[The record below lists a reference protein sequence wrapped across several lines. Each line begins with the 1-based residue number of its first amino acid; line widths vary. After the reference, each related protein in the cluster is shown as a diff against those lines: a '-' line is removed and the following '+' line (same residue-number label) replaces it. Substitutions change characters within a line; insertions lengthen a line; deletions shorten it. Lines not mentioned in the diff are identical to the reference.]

1 MRRLR
6 AAFGFAA
13 CAAALYWGR
22 GAWQRLAEH
31 PAQGPAASWLGS
43 AKAAIA
49 TVLDADRWT
58 VFPLAGTPSGVR
70 LVTNAG
76 IPAAASAAPGT
87 VYGYAIRYQVL
98 GGGGEVLRDRTYHQR
113 TRITRFKD
121 PEGVR
126 GEYTAAFYVGE
137 PLVPADGRA
146 LSIDLEGLA
155 RPSQVRVELARRDS
169 LVHDVVV
176 RASHRERVP
185 AHRLGN
191 LWKRLSEEQKA
202 ALARGNVY
210 PHDLLSESEV
220 ENLLRERWRPL
231 GPSGVEGRDYVQRKL
246 YLASDLE
253 GEAIE
258 EPVPPAGLMLGPGRH
273 AVVPIPEAG
282 GRVRLVFQSDTP
294 DWAAAHAESPEI
306 QFRWY
311 GPGPRRHREGTIRW
325 QGNGTR
331 FEDAFDGGLLE
342 LSATSVMTVRA
353 YLAGAGGMDEITPRP
368 ILLRS
373 YLCERGAPV
382 EFEVAHAAGRPT
394 PLRLTLW
401 RVIPPLGAPESGA
414 ARYQLLGPAGD
425 VLQSGEIPIAGVPSV
440 YDSAPSRQDRVSD
453 PASYYF
459 SLPPAVARVRVMSDQ
474 PVLVAA
480 ANRPADLV
488 RERRVPEDSYL
499 FDPRFPSGVSHQP
512 PWFPLQPANAA
523 DLVLGGRSVVLWLQP
538 RPEDIDPEVQAG
550 RYVFEDYRP
559 LGAWLGRQVFAPV
572 DTAGPIRERVLPV
585 SYRPL
590 PARREVVMELHAP
603 RGTDTVLPRLAYFR
617 DSDDAAPVT
626 VHLDDRRYFHGTVVG
641 RSGEVSLPA
650 AGAGRHRMRLAPSD
664 PTRFFMSHAAP
675 APGGLLKRLAYRLGR
690 EPLDFRIPHGCRC
703 KQILSGRWYVPVET
717 TVRSRISVGIEPQ
730 RGNRIGPDHDYSFHE
745 RRYDLRPDPSAHA
758 PVQHTGGET
767 MGRGQNFAIPLGED
781 LPPGIYRLRFALE
794 GGPTGYLTLAKL
806 TPGVAEER
814 RVLLESGSRD
824 RPLTD

>member
-6 AAFGFAA
+6 ATFGFVA

-43 AKAAIA
+43 GKAAIA
-49 TVLDADRWT
+49 NVLDADRWT
-58 VFPLAGTPSGVR
+58 DFPLAGTPSGVR

-76 IPAAASAAPGT
+76 VAAAASSGPGT
-87 VYGYAIRYQVL
+87 AYGYAIRYQVV
-98 GGGGEVLRDRTYHQR
+98 GGSGEVLQDRTYHQR

-126 GEYTAAFYVGE
+126 GEYTAAFYIGE

-146 LSIDLEGLA
+146 LTIDLEGLDG
-155 RPSQVRVELARRDS
+155 PSQLRVKLARRDS

-191 LWKRLSEEQKA
+191 LWKRLSEEQKV

-210 PHDLLSESEV
+210 SHDLLSESEV

-258 EPVPPAGLMLGPGRH
+258 EPVPSAGLMLGPGRH
-273 AVVPIPEAG
+273 AVVPIPEGG

-294 DWAAAHAESPEI
+294 DTAAVLSEI

-311 GPGPRRHREGTIRW
+311 GPGPQRHRAGAIRW

-331 FEDAFDGGLLE
+331 FEEAFDGGLLE
-342 LSATSVMTVRA
+342 LSAASFMAVRA
-353 YLAGAGGMDEITPRP
+353 YLGVAGGMDEITPRP
-368 ILLRS
+368 ILLRT

-382 EFEVAHAAGRPT
+382 EFEVAHVAGHPT
-394 PLRLTLW
+394 PLRLTLR
-401 RVIPPLGAPESGA
+401 RVIPPPGAPESGA

-425 VLQSGEIPIAGVPSV
+425 LLRSGEIPIAGVPSA
-440 YDSAPSRQDRVSD
+440 YDHAPSRQDLVSE

-459 SLPPAVARVRVMSDQ
+459 SLPLAVARVRVMSDQ

-499 FDPRFPSGVSHQP
+499 FDPRFDPGVSRQP

-550 RYVFEDYRP
+550 RYAFEDYRP
-559 LGAWLGRQVFAPV
+559 LGAWLGRHVFAPV
-572 DTAGPIRERVLPV
+572 DTAGPIRDRVLPV

-590 PARREVVMELHAP
+590 PARRQVVVELHAP
-603 RGTDTVLPRLAYFR
+603 RGTDTILPRLAYFR
-617 DSDDAAPVT
+617 DSDDAATVT
-626 VHLDDRRYFHGTVVG
+626 VYLDGRRYFQGTVVG

-650 AGAGRHRMRLAPSD
+650 AGAGRHRMRLVPSD
-664 PTRFFMSHAAP
+664 STRFFVSHAAA

-690 EPLDFRIPHGCRC
+690 DPLDFRVPHGCRC
-703 KQILSGRWYVPVET
+703 KQTLSGRWYVPVET
-717 TVRSRISVGIEPQ
+717 AVRSRISVRIEPQ
-730 RGNRIGPDHDYSFHE
+730 RGARIGPDHDYSFHQ

-758 PVQHTGGET
+758 PVQHTRGQT

-781 LPPGIYRLRFALE
+781 LPPGNYRLRFALE
-794 GGPTGYLTLAKL
+794 GGPAGYLTLGKL

-814 RVLLESGSRD
+814 QVLLESGSRD
-824 RPLTD
+824 MPLTE